1 MQKDIQVHDYQI
13 ININIKG
20 TAPNNNITVIIIETA
35 TKYYNSNENI
45 KQSVPNYE
53 NESYYIRT
61 AFPHKNSKDSD
72 NNIILLTL
80 YICPDS

>member
-13 ININIKG
+13 IIINING

-61 AFPHKNSKDSD
+61 AFPHKKSIDSD